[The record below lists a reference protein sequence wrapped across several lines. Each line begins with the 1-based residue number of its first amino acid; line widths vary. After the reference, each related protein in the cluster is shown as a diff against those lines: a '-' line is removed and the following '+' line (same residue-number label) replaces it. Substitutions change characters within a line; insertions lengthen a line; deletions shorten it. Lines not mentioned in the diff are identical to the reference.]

1 MARSLSYRGKS
12 ERYVPKPIRKLSSL
26 KKVVQPVRL
35 SEFVSHVKSDKSVLN
50 TLWHMM
56 SALESGAVY
65 QSVNAVASSAVQL
78 KSNKYKNSTLLTR
91 RVKETWSNFLFKQEA
106 V

>member
-78 KSNKYKNSTLLTR
+78 KSNNYKNSTLLTR

>member
-1 MARSLSYRGKS
+1 
-12 ERYVPKPIRKLSSL
+12 
-26 KKVVQPVRL
+26 
-35 SEFVSHVKSDKSVLN
+35 LN

-56 SALESGAVY
+56 SALESGADY

-78 KSNKYKNSTLLTR
+78 KSHNYKNSTLLTR

>member
-78 KSNKYKNSTLLTR
+78 KSNNYKNSTLLSR
-91 RVKETWSNFLFKQEA
+91 RVKENWSNFLFKQEA

>member
-1 MARSLSYRGKS
+1 MARSLSYRGKR

-35 SEFVSHVKSDKSVLN
+35 SEYVSPVRLDKSALN
-50 TLWHMM
+50 TLWRMM
-56 SALESGAVY
+56 NALVSGADF
-65 QSVNAVASSAVQL
+65 QSANAAALSAVQL
-78 KSNKYKNSTLLTR
+78 KSNSYKKTKLVIR
-91 RVKETWSNFLFKQEA
+91 RVKGICSNFLFEQEA

>member
-35 SEFVSHVKSDKSVLN
+35 SEFVSHVRSDKSVLN

-56 SALESGAVY
+56 SALESGADY
-65 QSVNAVASSAVQL
+65 QSVNAVALSAVQL
-78 KSNKYKNSTLLTR
+78 KSNNNKNPKLLTR
-91 RVKETWSNFLFKQEA
+91 RVKENWSNFLFKQEA

>member
-12 ERYVPKPIRKLSSL
+12 ERYVPKPIRKLSFL

-35 SEFVSHVKSDKSVLN
+35 SEFVSHVRSDKSALN

-56 SALESGAVY
+56 NALESGADY
-65 QSVNAVASSAVQL
+65 QSVNAAVLSAVQL
-78 KSNKYKNSTLLTR
+78 KSNSYKKTKLVTR
-91 RVKETWSNFLFKQEA
+91 RVKGIWSNFLFKQEA

>member
-1 MARSLSYRGKS
+1 LSYRGKS